1 MTGEPMEKLRAA
13 VDAAEEETG
22 LQLCVY
28 LGPAGDEEP
37 RALAARLFDTAAERG
52 HPAALLLVAPDA
64 KRVEILT
71 APWAQERLPDAA
83 CEAAIEVMRPTL
95 RKGKLEDALVAGL
108 RHLATVA
115 GPGAADEG
123 TGELPDVI
131 DERHDDTP

>member
-1 MTGEPMEKLRAA
+1 MAGERLAKLRAT

-64 KRVEILT
+64 RRVEILT
-71 APWAQERLPDAA
+71 APWATTRLPDDA
-83 CEAAIEVMRPTL
+83 CEAAIEVMRPKL
-95 RKGKLEDALVAGL
+95 RKGKLEDALIAGV
-108 RHLATVA
+108 RHLVAAA
-115 GPGAADEG
+115 GPGRADRG
-123 TGELPDVI
+123 TGELPDII
-131 DERHDDTP
+131 DERDEGES